1 MSNQISRYP
10 AARPHA
16 SHINHD
22 KPAAAEERTNFIIS
36 GKDFDPEMKVSFWDL
51 KNHQEI
57 TDVRTKPVSV
67 DGDDCAIEASVQLSG
82 HGMYQLMLQNPGGPK
97 HAQGASIYVSD
108 S

>member
-1 MSNQISRYP
+1 
-10 AARPHA
+10 
-16 SHINHD
+16 
-22 KPAAAEERTNFIIS
+22 
-36 GKDFDPEMKVSFWDL
+36 MKVSFWDL